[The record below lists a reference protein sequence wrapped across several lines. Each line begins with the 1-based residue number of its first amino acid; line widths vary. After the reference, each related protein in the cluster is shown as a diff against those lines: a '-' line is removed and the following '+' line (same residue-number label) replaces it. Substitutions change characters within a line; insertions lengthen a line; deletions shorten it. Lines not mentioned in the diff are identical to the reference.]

1 MDPHSI
7 SSFTTTLTQAAAIV
21 TTALGNIAQLRTAD
35 TRLAGLCEELS
46 DLPAPLQDIGDA
58 LEKCDK
64 SDLAPIHDALS
75 RQCDSALANCHII
88 LRELGQLVDK
98 IWQSSPGGAGWK
110 SKSSIDL
117 SIFGEEFTT
126 YRDKIRLFNLAFQT
140 MLQVI
145 TLCLALRANAPEGQV
160 RGDLDH
166 LQASIDES
174 LHASSRPVG
183 GFRRAKGANKADS
196 QISQNVRQLAEEAGA
211 FHDTTSSAVDAPQ
224 SHDVT
229 PHHAPHEPA
238 EDDVFDT
245 SNLEAPEM
253 DSAHLA
259 PTPLRSAR
267 TSFSSVFSS
276 QDKTEQDARG
286 ILDASGPVSTKY
298 AGPAG
303 EEDDGGDDELEQE
316 YLDGLRELAAASIWK
331 KEYAK
336 AAEYLNDALFRGTET
351 ESTQMSRRQLQTQ
364 LALCYFLQ
372 GDWRQAEL
380 LVKDLARV
388 KDDDELI
395 IYNFL
400 HALSL
405 AHLGEYAF
413 GYAFEYC
420 KLALNG
426 KRKLCKN
433 MKADW
438 VEYQETLGLF
448 ATIFDLSGDYIRA
461 EVFKRRLPPGF
472 EYSHPTNEIA
482 FIQSKKDL
490 LVNILG
496 EEDTSVTRPKSFRAE
511 LEGGQFEKQ
520 TILKQALLRHASMP
534 IEAETN
540 LRRNLSQY
548 QKYDA
553 DTAKEVIAIVAA
565 RSSCDA
571 DDENPHDSLMSPPP
585 PVLRSR
591 LSFGRLFGAKNSRSN
606 TLDGKDD
613 ISQSPVSDTPI
624 IETPTAKQKP
634 ITETPTA
641 KQKWL
646 GIAKPKLLLRK
657 MKSESKIP
665 GLSVTEASPQEGS
678 FSLINMQRVTTPTQS
693 QSARQCSWGGPR
705 SQPFDTD
712 APTGSQ
718 SAPIHGRFRSNS
730 CVSDL
735 DAPLSGLP
743 GRAPS
748 PFHESEISDISAG
761 PAGRVDELP
770 PPAFELADT
779 SQSSLPSDPN
789 GNGSSAPDEL
799 LTPTAQDHP
808 TSPSLAPELD
818 FLGAAMVESRDR
830 TSVISSR
837 SPSPFSPPPD
847 PLPFARCSSKEFE
860 ESVAI
865 AGAKEPTLLAR
876 AHSARSCFGLIE
888 VASPIEYSPVE
899 LASKPVPLSTT
910 PSPAT
915 AYAPVNKPIIADASI
930 HDSPVN
936 SSPVD
941 ELPIENSPVQ
951 EAASDVLPGDD
962 SSVDESV
969 AESLSE
975 IDPQLVTVLG
985 EVASILASLND
996 EGKTDVQDLKDYHSR
1011 LTVLFPDL
1019 KDMSRDRLIV
1029 DDIRGV
1035 LFTLRKRIKNW
1046 HKKVEDDSGYESA
1059 SPRTETAATVNEE
1072 PTDEAADPQAVQPAP
1087 SEPVPTEPKQ
1097 GIDEIKPLEEV
1108 EQCPSPEPEPVPAK
1122 QEFMNMK
1129 VPTIVTTEV
1138 TTEDGSSVVE
1148 VAPIRVEVKS
1158 RPVSLHTV
1166 QSTMTKQGAV
1176 VTAAPV
1182 PMRPGSVIKPNH
1194 VMVTA
1199 SPIPKD
1205 DKLQQRIMNLVSTMI
1220 DEACPAI
1227 SAEATKSTPSVAQ
1240 QDEGPKQAANSNDA
1254 SDASTGKAF
1263 LLDLWNSLIE
1273 EGGESDLRISIDP
1286 PKRARTESDAESTT
1300 GGVKLAADTDTQAS
1314 EINEYVFD
1322 ESRSSN
1328 WDWDEWRS
1336 IGSNMG
1342 RPLQSLQPSDLY
1354 GA

>member
-7 SSFTTTLTQAAAIV
+7 SSFTITLTQAAAIV
-21 TTALGNIAQLRTAD
+21 TTALGNVAQLRTAD

-46 DLPAPLQDIGDA
+46 DLPAPLKDLGDA
-58 LEKCDK
+58 LENCEK
-64 SDLAPIHDALS
+64 SDLALVHDALS
-75 RQCDSALANCHII
+75 HQCDCALANCHTTI
-88 LRELGQLVDK
+88 RDLGQLVDK
-98 IWQSSPGGAGWK
+98 IWESSPGGAGWK
-110 SKSSIDL
+110 SKTSIDL
-117 SIFGEEFTT
+117 GIYGEEFTT

-140 MLQVI
+140 MLQVV
-145 TLCLALRANAPEGQV
+145 TLCLTLRANASEE
-160 RGDLDH
+160 RILGDLDH

-174 LHASSRPVG
+174 LHAASRPVG

-196 QISQNVRQLAEEAGA
+196 QISQNVRQLAEQASA
-211 FHDTTSSAVDAPQ
+211 FHDTTSSTIDTAQ
-224 SHDVT
+224 SHDVA
-229 PHHAPHEPA
+229 PHHAPRELA
-238 EDDVFDT
+238 DDDVFDT
-245 SNLEAPEM
+245 NNLEAPEIGA
-253 DSAHLA
+253 AHLA

-303 EEDDGGDDELEQE
+303 EEDDGGDYELEQE
-316 YLDGLRELAAASIWK
+316 YLDGLRDLAAASIWK
-331 KEYAK
+331 KEYTK
-336 AAEYLNDALFRGTET
+336 AAEYLNDALFRGMET
-351 ESTQMSRRQLQTQ
+351 ESAQMSRRQLQTQ

-372 GDWRQAEL
+372 GNWRQAEL
-380 LVKDLARV
+380 LVKDLAKV

-426 KRKLCKN
+426 KRKLCKSQ
-433 MKADW
+433 KADW
-438 VEYQETLGLF
+438 AEYQETLGLF

-482 FIQSKKDL
+482 FIQSKKNL
-490 LVNILG
+490 LVSILG
-496 EEDTSVTRPKSFRAE
+496 EEDVAVTRQKSFRAE

-520 TILKQALLRHASMP
+520 TILKQAFLRHASMP

-548 QKYDA
+548 QKYDT

-565 RSSCDA
+565 HDA
-571 DDENPHDSLMSPPP
+571 DDDNPHDSLMSPPP

-591 LSFGRLFGAKNSRSN
+591 LSFGRLFGAKNARSN

-613 ISQSPVSDTPI
+613 ISQSPVSDTP
-624 IETPTAKQKP
+624 T
-634 ITETPTA
+634 TETPTA

-657 MKSESKIP
+657 MKSDSKIP
-665 GLSVTEASPQEGS
+665 GLSITEASPQEGS
-678 FSLINMQRVTTPTQS
+678 FNLINMQRVTTPTQS
-693 QSARQCSWGGPR
+693 QSARQCSWAGPR
-705 SQPFDTD
+705 SQTFGAD

-718 SAPIHGRFRSNS
+718 SAPINGRFRSNS

-735 DAPLSGLP
+735 DAPLSALP
-743 GRAPS
+743 SRTPS
-748 PFHESEISDISAG
+748 PFHESEIPDVSVGA
-761 PAGRVDELP
+761 PGRVDKPP

-779 SQSSLPSDPN
+779 SQSSLPSDLN

-818 FLGAAMVESRDR
+818 FLGAAMAESRDR

-847 PLPFARCSSKEFE
+847 PLPFTRCTSKEFE

-865 AGAKEPTLLAR
+865 TGAKEPTLLAR

-899 LASKPVPLSTT
+899 LASKPVPFSAT
-910 PSPAT
+910 PSPAA
-915 AYAPVNKPIIADASI
+915 AYVPVNNLMIADASTD
-930 HDSPVN
+930 DSPVS

-941 ELPIENSPVQ
+941 ELPIEDSPVQ
-951 EAASDVLPGDD
+951 EAASDILPGDD

-969 AESLSE
+969 AEPVSE

-985 EVASILASLND
+985 EVARILASLND
-996 EGKTDVQDLKDYHSR
+996 EERTDVQDLKDYHGR
-1011 LTVLFPDL
+1011 LTILFPDL

-1035 LFTLRKRIKNW
+1035 LFTLRKRIKNS
-1046 HKKVEDDSGYESA
+1046 HKKVEDDSGYEST
-1059 SPRTETAATVNEE
+1059 SPRAETAAVVSEDATEE
-1072 PTDEAADPQAVQPAP
+1072 TADTQAAEPRAAEA
-1087 SEPVPTEPKQ
+1087 KQ
-1097 GIDEIKPLEEV
+1097 QIDEIECSAEV
-1108 EQCPSPEPEPVPAK
+1108 GKCSSPSPPPVTAK
-1122 QEFMNMK
+1122 QESMNMK

-1138 TTEDGSSVVE
+1138 ITSEDGSLVMEVEPTKVE
-1148 VAPIRVEVKS
+1148 VES
-1158 RPVSLHTV
+1158 RLTSLNSV
-1166 QSTMTKQGAV
+1166 QSTTTKQGAV
-1176 VTAAPV
+1176 VATAPV
-1182 PMRPGSVIKPNH
+1182 PMRPGSIMKPNH

-1205 DKLQQRIMNLVSTMI
+1205 DKLQQRIMKLVSTLI
-1220 DEACPAI
+1220 DEASPAI
-1227 SAEATKSTPSVAQ
+1227 SAEATKSPPPVAQ
-1240 QDEGPKQAANSNDA
+1240 QDDGSKQAANSNDV
-1254 SDASTGKAF
+1254 SDASNGKAF

-1300 GGVKLAADTDTQAS
+1300 GGVKLVADPDTQQW
-1314 EINEYVFD
+1314 EVNEYVFD
-1322 ESRSSN
+1322 ESHSAN

>member
-1 MDPHSI
+1 M
-7 SSFTTTLTQAAAIV
+7 
-21 TTALGNIAQLRTAD
+21 
-35 TRLAGLCEELS
+35 
-46 DLPAPLQDIGDA
+46 
-58 LEKCDK
+58 
-64 SDLAPIHDALS
+64 
-75 RQCDSALANCHII
+75 
-88 LRELGQLVDK
+88 
-98 IWQSSPGGAGWK
+98 
-110 SKSSIDL
+110 
-117 SIFGEEFTT
+117 
-126 YRDKIRLFNLAFQT
+126 
-140 MLQVI
+140 
-145 TLCLALRANAPEGQV
+145 
-160 RGDLDH
+160 
-166 LQASIDES
+166 
-174 LHASSRPVG
+174 G

-196 QISQNVRQLAEEAGA
+196 LISQNVRQLAEEAGA
-211 FHDTTSSAVDAPQ
+211 FHDTTSSAIDTPQ

-238 EDDVFDT
+238 EDEVFDT

-413 GYAFEYC
+413 GYSFEYC

-426 KRKLCKN
+426 KRKLCKK

-490 LVNILG
+490 LVSILG

-591 LSFGRLFGAKNSRSN
+591 LSFGRLFGAKNGRSN

-613 ISQSPVSDTPI
+613 ISQSPVSDTLI
-624 IETPTAKQKP
+624 TETPTAKQKP

-705 SQPFDTD
+705 SRPFDTD

-718 SAPIHGRFRSNS
+718 SAPIRGRFRSNS

-748 PFHESEISDISAG
+748 PFHESEILDVSAG
-761 PAGRVDELP
+761 PPGRVDVLP

-789 GNGSSAPDEL
+789 ENGSSAPDEL
-799 LTPTAQDHP
+799 VTPTAQDHP

-818 FLGAAMVESRDR
+818 FLGASMVESRDR

-837 SPSPFSPPPD
+837 SPSPFSPPLD

-888 VASPIEYSPVE
+888 VASPIGYSPVE
-899 LASKPVPLSTT
+899 LASKPVPLSNT

-941 ELPIENSPVQ
+941 EPPIENSPVQ

-969 AESLSE
+969 TESLSE

-1046 HKKVEDDSGYESA
+1046 HKKLEDDSGYESA
-1059 SPRTETAATVNEE
+1059 SPRAETAAAVSEE
-1072 PTDEAADPQAVQPAP
+1072 ATDQAADPQAVQPVP

-1097 GIDEIKPLEEV
+1097 GIDEIEPLEEV
-1108 EQCPSPEPEPVPAK
+1108 EQCPSSEPEPVPAK
-1122 QEFMNMK
+1122 QESMNLK

-1138 TTEDGSSVVE
+1138 TTTEDGSSAVE
-1148 VAPIRVEVKS
+1148 VAPIKVEVES

-1176 VTAAPV
+1176 VTGAPV

-1205 DKLQQRIMNLVSTMI
+1205 DKLQQRIMNLVSTLI
-1220 DEACPAI
+1220 DEATPAI

-1254 SDASTGKAF
+1254 SDSSNGKAF

-1300 GGVKLAADTDTQAS
+1300 GGVKLAVDIDTQAS

>member
-7 SSFTTTLTQAAAIV
+7 SSFTITLTQAAAIV

-58 LEKCDK
+58 LEKCEK
-64 SDLAPIHDALS
+64 SDLAPVHDALS
-75 RQCDSALANCHII
+75 RQCDSALESCHMI

-98 IWQSSPGGAGWK
+98 IWESSPGGDGWK

-126 YRDKIRLFNLAFQT
+126 YRDKIRLFNSAFQT

-145 TLCLALRANAPEGQV
+145 TLCLALRANDPEDQIS
-160 RGDLDH
+160 GDLDH

-196 QISQNVRQLAEEAGA
+196 QISQNVRQLAEEARA
-211 FHDTTSSAVDAPQ
+211 FHYTTSSAVDTPR
-224 SHDVT
+224 SHDVP

-245 SNLEAPEM
+245 SNTEAPGM

-372 GDWRQAEL
+372 GNWRQAEL

-433 MKADW
+433 LKADW

-472 EYSHPTNEIA
+472 EYSHPTNEIS

-490 LVNILG
+490 LVSILG
-496 EEDTSVTRPKSFRAE
+496 EEDTSATRPKSFRAE

-613 ISQSPVSDTPI
+613 SSQSPVSDTPI
-624 IETPTAKQKP
+624 TETPSAKQKP

-678 FSLINMQRVTTPTQS
+678 FSLINMQRLTTPTQS

-743 GRAPS
+743 SRAPS
-748 PFHESEISDISAG
+748 PFHESEIPDVSVG
-761 PAGRVDELP
+761 TAGRADQLP
-770 PPAFELADT
+770 PPTFELADT
-779 SQSSLPSDPN
+779 SQSSLPSDPK
-789 GNGSSAPDEL
+789 GSSAPDEL
-799 LTPTAQDHP
+799 LTPTAHDHP

-899 LASKPVPLSTT
+899 LASKPVPVSNT
-910 PSPAT
+910 PSPAA
-915 AYAPVNKPIIADASI
+915 AYAPVSKPMIPDASI
-930 HDSPVN
+930 CDSPVN

-941 ELPIENSPVQ
+941 ELPIEDSPNL
-951 EAASDVLPGDD
+951 ETASDVLPNDD

-975 IDPQLVTVLG
+975 IDPQLITVLG

-1019 KDMSRDRLIV
+1019 KDMSRDQLVV

-1046 HKKVEDDSGYESA
+1046 HKKVEDDSGYESS
-1059 SPRTETAATVNEE
+1059 SPRAETATAVSEDVTK
-1072 PTDEAADPQAVQPAP
+1072 EAADPQAV
-1087 SEPVPTEPKQ
+1087 EPVATEPKQ
-1097 GIDEIKPLEEV
+1097 GIDEIEPPEEV
-1108 EQCPSPEPEPVPAK
+1108 EQRPSPKHEPVPVK
-1122 QEFMNMK
+1122 QESINMK
-1129 VPTIVTTEV
+1129 VPAIVTTEV
-1138 TTEDGSSVVE
+1138 ITTEDGSSVVE
-1148 VAPIRVEVKS
+1148 VAPIKVEGES
-1158 RPVSLHTV
+1158 RLVTVHTV
-1166 QSTMTKQGAV
+1166 QSTMAKQGAV

-1205 DKLQQRIMNLVSTMI
+1205 DKLQQRIMNLVSTLI
-1220 DEACPAI
+1220 DEASPTI

-1240 QDEGPKQAANSNDA
+1240 QDESPKQAPNSNET
-1254 SDASTGKAF
+1254 SDASNGKAF

-1300 GGVKLAADTDTQAS
+1300 GGVKLAADPDTQAW
-1314 EINEYVFD
+1314 EISEYVFD
-1322 ESRSSN
+1322 ESHSSN